1 MESYNYDTDN
11 GEERATV
18 EEGGLDSSEEAFMRG
33 YDNEEKIKECPE
45 CGVSIEEDEGI
56 IIKIDDGKVTF
67 CSKICAQD
75 YQEGMK
81 E

>member
-33 YDNEEKIKECPE
+33 YDNEEKI
-45 CGVSIEEDEGI
+45 
-56 IIKIDDGKVTF
+56 
-67 CSKICAQD
+67 
-75 YQEGMK
+75 M
-81 E
+81 